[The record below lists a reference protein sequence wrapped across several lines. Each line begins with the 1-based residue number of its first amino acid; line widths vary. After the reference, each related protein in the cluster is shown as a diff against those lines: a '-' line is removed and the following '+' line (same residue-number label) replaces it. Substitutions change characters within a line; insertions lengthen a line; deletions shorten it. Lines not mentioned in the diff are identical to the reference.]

1 MDLTGAAVYLL
12 CALTSI
18 VCAVLL
24 LRSSRQSRTKLLLWT
39 GWGFACLALGNVMLF
54 VDLVLTPNNDLLLVR
69 NTITLSAIAMMLYG
83 LIWETE

>member
-1 MDLTGAAVYLL
+1 MDPTGAAVYLL

-24 LRSSRQSRTKLLLWT
+24 LRPSRQSRAKLLLWC

-54 VDLVLTPNNDLLLVR
+54 VDLALTPNNDLLLVR
-69 NTITLSAIAMMLYG
+69 NIITLCAIGMMLYG
-83 LIWETE
+83 LIWEAE